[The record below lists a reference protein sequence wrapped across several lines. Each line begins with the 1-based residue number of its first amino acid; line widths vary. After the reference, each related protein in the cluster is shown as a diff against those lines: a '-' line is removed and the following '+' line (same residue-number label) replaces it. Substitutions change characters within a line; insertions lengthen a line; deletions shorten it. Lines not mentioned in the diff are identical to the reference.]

1 MNTGRTYITAV
12 QRPRMLHGT
21 IVRSDRV
28 LGKIE
33 SIIIPDLSDDF
44 VVVTA
49 RDIPGSNSLKVQQ
62 VVSPIL
68 ADESVAYRGQPIAA
82 VFGPD
87 RESSLLAAQ
96 KIQVIYREFS
106 SDETGTEGQGPL
118 PDDGAGDTPDPSQDV
133 SAPPVPPEMSV
144 SAEDRSRPGLT
155 IAAAGSPDPQDP
167 PVPGSGTEGEPD
179 ADDDALLKEDTDQ
192 TPVDHQE
199 APAED
204 QSGSPE
210 GTAPTPASSRLD
222 LSEMHFK
229 EVAKRVTTWGT
240 PDILFAEADEVAE
253 QTYLTSSERSPQS
266 SPTGAIAEVSDDRI
280 FVKAASQWPFHVRN
294 TVADACG
301 FQKRR
306 VVVSQ
311 ANYRPTHD
319 EKLIYPSAYAALA
332 AIAALKSGRPA
343 QLISDEPSYR
353 PEIIVHRRTALN
365 KEKMPVAAIIDVQ
378 VNLGAFPM
386 FVKEV
391 IEHVTT
397 GAAPIYDIGGV
408 RITVRVIKTPT
419 PPRHHFNGL
428 GFAACLFSAEAHF
441 SHITSRKQLNPL
453 GWRIKNLKSNQFRP
467 ADQLR
472 LKYGLIRELLE
483 RAAANSDF
491 NRKFAAYEMQRRRSR
506 GLSTFSRY
514 ARGIGLACGYG
525 INGFSRDYRDERRY
539 SISMRL
545 DTNDAVTVSLSFCES
560 EAEGFWRKVISE
572 ILNINE
578 RQIVFSYEETSK
590 IPDSGPDVLR
600 RDTSVITGL
609 IVRCCESIKS
619 QRFKEPLPIDVRR
632 GYSSTPNSDDSTPP
646 FESVSWG
653 AVVLELEIDTITL
666 EPQVK
671 GIWSAFDCGRVF
683 YPERLKAA
691 LTVALYDGIFR
702 CGGIRAEQGVQP
714 HIDVDIAVHDDGLP
728 TSAAEAAFGLL
739 SAAYAAA
746 VSQALNIEVTSLPF
760 GPEQILNAIGE
771 RS

>member
-1 MNTGRTYITAV
+1 MNTGRPYITAV
-12 QRPRMLHGT
+12 QRPGMLYGT

-28 LGKIE
+28 LGRIDR
-33 SIIIPDLSDDF
+33 IIIPDLSDDF

-49 RDIPGSNSLKVQQ
+49 QDIPGLNAIKVQQ
-62 VVSPIL
+62 VASPIL
-68 ADESVAYRGQPIAA
+68 AGETVDYRGQPIAV

-87 RESSLLAAQ
+87 RESSILTAQ
-96 KIQVIYREFS
+96 RIQVIYQDLSTGAAEQNPEEPPSEEPPVSSQYSSQDTLTVPAETQSGESLVIEVKESPER
-106 SDETGTEGQGPL
+106 SDEP
-118 PDDGAGDTPDPSQDV
+118 
-133 SAPPVPPEMSV
+133 
-144 SAEDRSRPGLT
+144 
-155 IAAAGSPDPQDP
+155 
-167 PVPGSGTEGEPD
+167 
-179 ADDDALLKEDTDQ
+179 
-192 TPVDHQE
+192 
-199 APAED
+199 
-204 QSGSPE
+204 
-210 GTAPTPASSRLD
+210 SSRLSADPPDQQVRSADAEGGVDKEEATLLSGEDTAVEPGKTEPQIGEVD
-222 LSEMHFK
+222 LSDLHFK
-229 EVAKRVTTWGT
+229 EVAKRVTSWGN
-240 PDILFAEADEVAE
+240 PDRLFAEADEVVE
-253 QTYLTSSERSPQS
+253 QTYLTSSERSPYT
-266 SPTGAIAEVSDDRI
+266 SPTGAVAEISDDKV
-280 FVKAASQWPFHVRN
+280 FVKVASQWPFHVRN

-301 FQKRR
+301 FQKRK

-343 QLISDEPSYR
+343 QLVSDEPSYR

-365 KEKMPVAAIIDVQ
+365 KEKIPVAAIIDVQ

-453 GWRIKNLKSNQFRP
+453 GWRIKNLKSNQIRP
-467 ADQLR
+467 ADQLHLR
-472 LKYGLIRELLE
+472 YGLIRELLE
-483 RAAANSDF
+483 KAAANSDF
-491 NRKFAAYEMQRRRSR
+491 NRKFAVYEMQRRRTR

-545 DTNDAVTVSLSFCES
+545 DKNDAVTVSMSFCDS
-560 EAEGFWRKVISE
+560 EAEGFWRRIISE
-572 ILNINE
+572 ILSVNE
-578 RQIVFSYEETSK
+578 KQIVFSFEETSS

-632 GYSSTPNSDDSTPP
+632 GYTSTPNSDGETPP

-691 LTVALYDGIFR
+691 LTVALHDGIFR
-702 CGGIRAEQGVQP
+702 CGGIRAEQGNQP
-714 HIDVDIAVHDDGLP
+714 HIDVDIARHDDGLP

-746 VSQALNIEVTSLPF
+746 VSQAINIEVTSLPF

-771 RS
+771 RP